1 MAMLETY
8 LKELRDYVARKG
20 DIHGIIERSRSQRT
34 PWPAGDR
41 NNIVMKQDTAVEMG
55 NPREE
60 SVSFVLWVDN
70 VDLVRDGVITVIG
83 PDIREKIGLS
93 IPFGKIVIVGVNG
106 FDKDNSYNRCR
117 EMELLRYELDLKGY
131 MMKGVLQNHREW
143 SRVSRDAIETGFSL
157 SVLGSA
163 LIEKFKSKNYIESVE
178 VIFMTSSK
186 EDVQE
191 LRTILDGAIKIVS
204 AMDKMA
210 EGLAYLC
217 NTCEYKDV
225 CDEVGE
231 LRDIHNSL
239 VVKNEK
245 GNE

>member
-1 MAMLETY
+1 MLEPY
-8 LKELRDYVARKG
+8 LKELRNYIARKG
-20 DIHGIIERSRSQRT
+20 DIHGIIESSRSQKM
-34 PWPAGDR
+34 PWPAGGR
-41 NNIVMKQDTAVEMG
+41 NSIVMKQDTGVEMG

-93 IPFGKIVIVGVNG
+93 IPFGKIVIVGVHG
-106 FDKDNSYNRCR
+106 FDTDNSYERYR

-131 MMKGVLQNHREW
+131 MMRAVLQNHREW
-143 SRVSRDAIETGFSL
+143 SRVSREAIETGFAL
-157 SVLGSA
+157 DVLGSA
-163 LIEKFKSKNYIESVE
+163 LIEKFKNKNYIKSVE
-178 VIFMTSSK
+178 VIFTTSGK

-191 LRTILDGAIKIVS
+191 LRSILDGAIRIVS

-210 EGLAYLC
+210 AGMVYLC

-239 VVKNEK
+239 AVKKGK